1 MTCRVRHD
9 DPIRAARAAATY
21 YYAVEAGTD

>member
-1 MTCRVRHD
+1 MTCRVRHFE
-9 DPIRAARAAATY
+9 PIRAALTAASY